1 MSCTLTQVGV
11 GLHLRVHLGVAG
23 AGRGARLGLRLL
35 DRRRVG
41 VLEHVRS
48 DHRAREHHGRERH
61 EHRRE
66 GDEQRPHQQERGGC
80 LAGVDTREVVRIDPA
95 ELGHHAGHD
104 VGFFRC
110 RRECAK
116 TAMGARS
123 GVRRPASVRR
133 ARRRV
138 SIDKALSTTSPRLP
152 GIRCSRR
159 RVRTGTTAFNNGE
172 ARPTS
177 RSRTSACA
185 CRRRAP
191 AKTDYSEAH
200 DSHGIGVARSRALIS
215 GDAWRAPHLFSRKWT
230 STPEQTVTR
239 FGIHL

>member
-23 AGRGARLGLRLL
+23 AGRGARLGLGLL

-80 LAGVDTREVVRIDPA
+80 LAEVDTREVVRIDPA

-104 VGFFRC
+104 VTTDVRLTLAMETAIGKGSDPRGFPG
-110 RRECAK
+110 APHIYDVASTMK
-116 TAMGARS
+116 TVD
-123 GVRRPASVRR
+123 GVPETSRDFVDDRPARIHS
-133 ARRRV
+133 
-138 SIDKALSTTSPRLP
+138 
-152 GIRCSRR
+152 SRR
-159 RVRTGTTAFNNGE
+159 LHHAASDAVHCNTGAHRTTGDK
-172 ARPTS
+172 
-177 RSRTSACA
+177 RTVVAGWIR
-185 CRRRAP
+185 RRRA
-191 AKTDYSEAH
+191 ASRKNASEAQIFRQEIPS
-200 DSHGIGVARSRALIS
+200 DV
-215 GDAWRAPHLFSRKWT
+215 
-230 STPEQTVTR
+230 STPDCLPVERNAKYTKCTTLCV
-239 FGIHL
+239 